1 MAGYPQRILMSSVS
15 PSAGLFVSH
24 PMPAVQSKADGWID
38 ALTAS
43 PRHRHSDAPV
53 IGVLPG
59 EGIGP
64 EITRAALEVL
74 EAVSQGTGIKPSVTT
89 GGHIGYDAEK
99 VSGTPL
105 SEDVIAFCQGV
116 FDQSGAILNGPGGS
130 RYVYDLRRQ
139 FDLFFK
145 ISPIQISN
153 ALPEASPVKGEL
165 LQGLDLLIA
174 RENIS
179 GLYQGLPHTD
189 SDEDGEVVAR
199 HEFTYCESEVL
210 RFLNAAARLAA
221 TRRGDLTVVCKQH
234 GVLSISAMWRRCAHE
249 VAKTFGISCH
259 MVDVDLMAY
268 QLVSQPLSFDVI
280 AAPNMCGDILA
291 DLAAALLGSRA
302 MSFSGN
308 FSPQGHGV
316 YQTNH
321 GSAHDIADKDEASP
335 VGQILSLAMMLRHS
349 FGLEHEANA
358 MEQGMQQV
366 WRDGWRTKDVM
377 RPGAKLAGT
386 RKMTELIANAAA
398 VRANRA
404 G

>member
-1 MAGYPQRILMSSVS
+1 MS
-15 PSAGLFVSH
+15 
-24 PMPAVQSKADGWID
+24 AVQSLPDGWID
-38 ALTAS
+38 ALTDS
-43 PRHRHSDAPV
+43 PRPRHSDTPV

-74 EAVSQGTGIKPSVTT
+74 EAVSHGTGIKPSITT
-89 GGHIGYDAEK
+89 GGHIGCDAERI
-99 VSGTPL
+99 SGTPL
-105 SEDVIAFCQGV
+105 SDDVIAFCQGV
-116 FDQSGAILNGPGGS
+116 FDQSGTILNGPGGS

-145 ISPIQISN
+145 ISPIQIGN

-165 LQGLDLLIA
+165 LQGLDLLVA

-189 SDEDGEVVAR
+189 FDENGEAVTR
-199 HEFTYCESEVL
+199 HEFTYRESEVL

-234 GVLSISAMWRRCAHE
+234 GVPSISAMWQRCAHE
-249 VAKTFGISCH
+249 VAKTHGIACR

-268 QLVSQPLSFDVI
+268 QLISKPLSFDVI

-321 GSAHDIADKDEASP
+321 GAAYDIAGKDEASP

-349 FGLEHEANA
+349 FGLVEAA
-358 MEQGMQQV
+358 HAVEQGIQQV

-377 RPGAKLAGT
+377 RAGGRLAGT
-386 RKMTELIANAAA
+386 RKMTELIAKAAA
-398 VRANRA
+398 IRAKRA
-404 G
+404 GELS